1 MDVDIIAATGN
12 ATGYVVNNFQSG
24 EWLSYT
30 INVGQAGVYR
40 IEALVSSEF
49 TNSRW
54 HAEIDGVNVTGPIA
68 VPSTGSWDTFQW
80 FGKDGVS
87 LTAGQHV
94 LRIVAEQQYFN
105 LDAIRISRQLPTPF
119 TGTAFAVPGLIQ
131 GNLATTAGTCAVN
144 QRGRAPYAASA

>member
-1 MDVDIIAATGN
+1 VDVDIVAATGN
-12 ATGYVVNNFQSG
+12 ATGYVVNYFQSG

-30 INVGQAGVYR
+30 INVAQAGAYR
-40 IEALVSSEF
+40 IEALVSRPFSD
-49 TNSRW
+49 SRW

-68 VPSTGSWDTFQW
+68 VPSTGWWGTFQW

-105 LDAIRISRQLPTPF
+105 LDAIQISQQP
-119 TGTAFAVPGLIQ
+119 
-131 GNLATTAGTCAVN
+131 
-144 QRGRAPYAASA
+144 